1 MSVSYIPEIIKL
13 KLWGKSAGC
22 CQYENCNK
30 PLYYDSLTKSEF
42 NTSYIAH
49 IYADQPKG
57 PRWHPTLSELL
68 KSDISNLMLMCD
80 EHHRLIDRAQIIE
93 HPPER
98 LLTMK
103 KSHEDRIELI
113 SSIIPEKR
121 SHIILF
127 GANIGEHGSPL
138 SYKEAASTLLPDRYP
153 VSTRAIELGIKNS
166 VYQDNTGEYWTFQQ
180 EQLSRMFQHSV
191 STLKGNHD
199 VQHFSVFGLAPMPL
213 LIKLGTLLSDLYD
226 ADVYQRHREPV
237 SWKWQDDTPI
247 TNNFFE
253 VVPPKVMKGTPVL
266 NLSLSATIT
275 PDRITSL
282 LGDGCSIWTVTHT
295 NPHNNFLTSK
305 KILQKFR
312 EVMRE
317 TMNTIKTKHGQ
328 NAEIHVFP
336 SMPVSASIELG
347 RVWMP
352 KADLPMII
360 YDQNRQS
367 QSFIKTIKIN

>member
-1 MSVSYIPEIIKL
+1 MSVSYIPEIVKL

-22 CQYENCNK
+22 CQYENCRK
-30 PLYYDSLTKSEF
+30 PLYYDSLTKAEF

-68 KSDISNLMLMCD
+68 KSDIANLMLMCD

-93 HPPER
+93 HPAER
-98 LLTMK
+98 LLAMK
-103 KSHEDRIELI
+103 KVHEEKIELL

-121 SHIILF
+121 SHIILY
-127 GANIGEHGSPL
+127 GANIGAHGSPL

-153 VSTRAIELGIKNS
+153 VSTRAIELGMKNN
-166 VYQDNTGEYWTFQQ
+166 VYQDHTEEYWTFQQ
-180 EQLSRMFQHSV
+180 EQLSQMFQHSV

-199 VQHFSVFGLAPMPL
+199 VQHFSVFGLAPIPL
-213 LIKLGTLLSDLYD
+213 LIKLGTLLSDIYD
-226 ADVYQRHREPV
+226 ADIYQRHREPI
-237 SWKWQDDTPI
+237 SWKWQADSTTTDD
-247 TNNFFE
+247 FFK
-253 VVPPKVMKGTPVL
+253 VVPPKEIKGNPVL

-275 PDRITSL
+275 PDRITSQL
-282 LGDGCSIWTVTHT
+282 VEECSIWTVTHA

-305 KILQKFR
+305 KILEKFR

-317 TMNTIKTKHGQ
+317 TMNTIKTMHGQ
-328 NAEIHVFP
+328 NAHIHVFP
-336 SMPVSASIELG
+336 AMPVSASIEMG

-367 QSFIKTIKIN
+367 QSFIKTIKIY